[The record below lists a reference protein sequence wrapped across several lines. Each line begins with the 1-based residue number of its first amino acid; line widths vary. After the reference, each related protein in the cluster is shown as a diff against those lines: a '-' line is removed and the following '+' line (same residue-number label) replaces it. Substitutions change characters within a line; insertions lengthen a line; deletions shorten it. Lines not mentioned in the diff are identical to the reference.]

1 MLWPYILAAI
11 AVLLLAGFLLIR
23 HEKRE
28 NRRWLIELQEGCAK
42 AYREGMIARGE
53 IPADDEIQNQSVH
66 EIIDAKWRKE
76 G

>member
-11 AVLLLAGFLLIR
+11 AVLLLAGFLKIR
-23 HEKRE
+23 HDKRV
-28 NRRWLIELQEGCAK
+28 NRRLLIELQEGMVK
-42 AYREGMIARGE
+42 AYREGMIERGE